1 MQLRQYARIPVTALN
16 LKFAAWQKVRWLL
29 HPFGAFIITRL
40 AIFAA
45 AFIGDIML
53 PTDPGHWVPG
63 AGNPFLDLLARWDSQ
78 WYQWIVQEGYWLRPG
93 QRSNVA
99 FFPLYPMAID
109 LVAPFVGNN
118 TVLAGVI
125 VSNAAFLALL
135 IVLYQLT
142 KLESGSDQTARRT
155 VFYLAIFPTSFFFS
169 MMYTESLFLFF
180 IVAAIYFA
188 RKQLWVWA
196 ALMGLLAGTARVV
209 GVLTWGLVMWEWLR
223 VHGWNIEAIHRQQS
237 WRNLWDG
244 LKRDWTDILVIAL
257 IPLGILSYIVFLQQN
272 FKDPVAFSTVQSAWG
287 RENIGP
293 WAVIVRDI
301 RVLSSEGMG
310 LGNLSRILNLTTMAV
325 ILGMS
330 VTIWRRLGAG
340 YALFTLLALLIPAT
354 SASQSLMRYAVVCFP
369 VFMIFGMWGKHTA
382 FDRAYTTIA
391 AVLLGVFTVVSVNW
405 IFVA

>member
-1 MQLRQYARIPVTALN
+1 MQLRQYALIPVTALN
-16 LKFAAWQKVRWLL
+16 LKIAGWQKYKWLL
-29 HPFGAFIITRL
+29 HPFGAFIISRL

-45 AFIGDIML
+45 AFIGHVML
-53 PTDPGHWVPG
+53 PADPGHWEPR
-63 AGNPFLDLLARWDSQ
+63 AGNVFLDLLARWDSQ

-125 VSNAAFLALL
+125 VSNVAFLALL
-135 IVLYQLT
+135 IVLYKLT
-142 KLESGSDQTARRT
+142 RLESDSHQTARRT

-188 RKQLWVWA
+188 RKRLWVWA

-223 VHGWNIEAIHRQQS
+223 VHGWNIETIHRKQS
-237 WRNLWDG
+237 WLNLWQG
-244 LKRDWTDILVIAL
+244 VKRDWIHILVIAV
-257 IPLGILSYIVFLQQN
+257 IPLGILSYIVFLQQTFN
-272 FKDPVAFSTVQSAWG
+272 DPVAFSTVQSAWG

-293 WAVIVRDI
+293 WAVVARDI

-325 ILGMS
+325 IVGMS

-340 YALFTLLALLIPAT
+340 YALYTLLALLIPAT

-382 FDRAYTTIA
+382 FDRAYSTIA
-391 AVLLGVFTVVSVNW
+391 AVLLGVLTVISVTW
-405 IFVA
+405 TFVA